1 MENDVDHQ
9 QQAIQLCM
17 EIMWTSSAAAADV
30 YPLSAAE
37 EQQRVEPFHRLRS
50 PNKINETKYSLLT
63 VHVWALGGL

>member
-1 MENDVDHQ
+1 MVENDVDHQ

-50 PNKINETKYSLLT
+50 PNKIN
-63 VHVWALGGL
+63 